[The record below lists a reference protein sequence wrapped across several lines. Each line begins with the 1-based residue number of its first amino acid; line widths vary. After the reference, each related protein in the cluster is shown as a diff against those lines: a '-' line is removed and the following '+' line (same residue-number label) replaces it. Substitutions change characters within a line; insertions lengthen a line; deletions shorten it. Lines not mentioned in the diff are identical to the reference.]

1 MQNIIETVWLF
12 KLTQHFR
19 SVASCRYMYVLVEL
33 RRTSVC
39 TNVMYFKLVFSYA
52 YINNNKILCC
62 MARQVG
68 QIEVVVLLRED
79 ERLLS
84 EDERL
89 LSEHERLLS
98 ENEHLLSEDERL
110 LSEDEHLM
118 NTRQRCQR

>member
-1 MQNIIETVWLF
+1 
-12 KLTQHFR
+12 
-19 SVASCRYMYVLVEL
+19 
-33 RRTSVC
+33 
-39 TNVMYFKLVFSYA
+39 
-52 YINNNKILCC
+52 

-98 ENEHLLSEDERL
+98 EDDRLLSEVERLLGEDEHLLSEDEHL
-110 LSEDEHLM
+110 LSE
-118 NTRQRCQR
+118 NTVNRIRMVRLAGKHQRNLNICREPFLFSSRDQ